1 MAHPLDDFERLNFL
15 DPQGMLKTLERFP
28 ADCLTALKNAERI
41 DLSDF
46 REPNTIVISGM
57 GGSAIGGLIL
67 QDWLNQDLKVPIIVS
82 RGYRLPGFVNS
93 RTILIGI
100 SYSGNTEETLNSLIQ
115 GREKKAQIIA
125 VTSGGKLLQTSKE
138 EAYPHIKLPGGFQP
152 RAALPFQ
159 FFSLVKIMEKI
170 ELLGNKHEEIGE
182 TIETLEMLAKKCQ
195 ISEGIE
201 KNPAKKIADKLKGY
215 IPFIITPGFMK
226 SISYRMSTQFNENSK
241 IPAFSSFIPEAL
253 HNRVMAVEASSEMLE
268 KIYPIIIKD
277 PHEKIMEKK
286 ISTFNNLL
294 KSSFGKTLE
303 IETLGQGNLTKMFST
318 ILLGDFTST
327 YLGLLYGKNPT
338 PLKSIQYIKEV

>member
-1 MAHPLDDFERLNFL
+1 MAHPLDDLERLNSL
-15 DPQGMLKTLERFP
+15 DPQGMLKTLEKFP
-28 ADCLTALKNAERI
+28 KDCLSALKNADTI

-46 REPNTIVISGM
+46 KEPKSIVISGM

-67 QDWLNQDLKVPIIVS
+67 QDWLNKDSKVPVIVS
-82 RGYRLPGFVNS
+82 RGYQLPGFVDS

-100 SYSGNTEETLNSLIQ
+100 SYSGNTEETLNSIIQ
-115 GREKKAQIIA
+115 GRREKAQIIA
-125 VTSGGKLLQTSKE
+125 ITSGGKLLQTSKN
-138 EAYPHIKLPGGFQP
+138 EAYQHIKLPEGFQP

-170 ELLGNKHEEIGE
+170 GLLGKKGEEIEE
-182 TIETLEMLAKKCQ
+182 TIATLEMLAQKCQ
-195 ISEGIE
+195 ISERIE

-226 SISYRMSTQFNENSK
+226 SVSYRMSTQFNENSK

-268 KIYPIIIKD
+268 KIFPIIIRD
-277 PHEKIMEKK
+277 PYEKIMEQK
-286 ISTFNNLL
+286 ITTFINLL
-294 KSSFGKTLE
+294 KNSYGKTLE
-303 IETLGQGNLTKMFST
+303 IETLGQANLTKMFST

-338 PLKSIQYIKEV
+338 PLKSIQFIKEV